1 MHMNAL
7 QDRCVASEGVI
18 QRFHKCQEIENKE
31 QAQYSEV
38 VCTLNQELTTKT
50 KALAKKTHRLEEA
63 KKAKTNLATE
73 VASLREQ
80 KERARVDA
88 VAEFCISQ
96 PFFDPCGIYYG
107 EGFEDCL
114 KQVRAAHP
122 NLNLSQIT
130 IDTIVPPT
138 FEGEDTVSDETVD
151 SIHTIKEEVETND
164 VVIAQPAPGGPD
176 GLPTENPTTTN
187 GLPIVNP
194 PVPDAPLS

>member
-1 MHMNAL
+1 M
-7 QDRCVASEGVI
+7 
-18 QRFHKCQEIENKE
+18 
-31 QAQYSEV
+31 
-38 VCTLNQELTTKT
+38 
-50 KALAKKTHRLEEA
+50 
-63 KKAKTNLATE
+63 
-73 VASLREQ
+73 
-80 KERARVDA
+80 
-88 VAEFCISQ
+88 AEFCISQ
-96 PFFDPCGIYYG
+96 PFFDACGIYYG

-114 KQVRAAHP
+114 KQVRAAYP

-138 FEGEDTVSDETVD
+138 FEGEDIVSDETVD

-194 PVPDAPLS
+194 TVPDAPLS